1 MPFFFLLELLPKQ
14 IPLGCFKEK
23 RSSSSRLL
31 SVKFGSFSSSYDE
44 EDPYA
49 MVIRCTHL
57 ARDMDY
63 EYFAV
68 QNFGD
73 CCTDSKIVDNYNTYG
88 IATPDKCLGGV
99 GALLTNYV
107 YRLRPAFIGSNV
119 CDTVPCKNG
128 GTCVV
133 HFNDPDKY
141 HCECGSLFAG
151 DNCESKCYFE
161 KYVNLIFFI
170 ILIILETSIKYIL
183 FVLTTGKLTHWL
195 LLTDRVTGTIKWK

>member
-1 MPFFFLLELLPKQ
+1 MPFFFLLDLLPKQ

-31 SVKFGSFSSSYDE
+31 SVKFGSFLSSYDE

-73 CCTDSKIVDNYNTYG
+73 CRTDSKIVDNYNTYG
-88 IATPDKCLGGV
+88 VATPDKCLGGV

-161 KYVNLIFFI
+161 THVN
-170 ILIILETSIKYIL
+170 
-183 FVLTTGKLTHWL
+183 
-195 LLTDRVTGTIKWK
+195 

>member
-1 MPFFFLLELLPKQ
+1 
-14 IPLGCFKEK
+14 
-23 RSSSSRLL
+23 
-31 SVKFGSFSSSYDE
+31 
-44 EDPYA
+44 

-73 CCTDSKIVDNYNTYG
+73 CRTDSKIVDNYNTYG
-88 IATPDKCLGGV
+88 VATPDKCLGGV

-141 HCECGSLFAG
+141 HCECGSLFVG

-161 KYVNLIFFI
+161 THVN
-170 ILIILETSIKYIL
+170 
-183 FVLTTGKLTHWL
+183 
-195 LLTDRVTGTIKWK
+195 